1 MKPFKSN
8 ILLGAISLRQLPFLL
23 FLDTLPHALHSI
35 FLSHFA
41 IGNLSAT
48 LYVYYYRC
56 IKRANKENISF
67 TMDYSHPKYETVS
80 SFHAAYMLLYGGTD
94 LMHYCLNSFSCTIKG
109 KIQMHF
115 LASNKD
121 ECETS
126 FYLIS
131 WYHLWR
137 TFSFTTILY

>member
-1 MKPFKSN
+1 MLFP
-8 ILLGAISLRQLPFLL
+8 LGSCLFYYFLTHYHML
-23 FLDTLPHALHSI
+23 YIQYFCPTSQSVIYQRLYMCIT
-35 FLSHFA
+35 
-41 IGNLSAT
+41 IG
-48 LYVYYYRC
+48 VV
-56 IKRANKENISF
+56 KRANKENISF

-80 SFHAAYMLLYGGTD
+80 SFHVVYMLLYGVTD
-94 LMHYCLNSFSCTIKG
+94 LMHYCFNSFSCTMKG
-109 KIQMHF
+109 KSQMHF